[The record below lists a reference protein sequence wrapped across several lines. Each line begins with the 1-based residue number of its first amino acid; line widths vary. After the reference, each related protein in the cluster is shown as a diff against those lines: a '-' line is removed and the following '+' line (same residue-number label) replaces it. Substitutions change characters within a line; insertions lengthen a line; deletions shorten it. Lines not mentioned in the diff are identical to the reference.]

1 VGAVRPDPARD
12 PPGSSAQAPGR
23 TGTAL
28 VLADFRQL
36 LGTLRASR
44 AYPQTLLF
52 LAAYLLYNDG
62 IQTVIILTAVYARK
76 E

>member
-1 VGAVRPDPARD
+1 
-12 PPGSSAQAPGR
+12 
-23 TGTAL
+23 
-28 VLADFRQL
+28 L

-44 AYPQTLLF
+44 AYPQTLLL

>member
-1 VGAVRPDPARD
+1 MLE
-12 PPGSSAQAPGR
+12 S
-23 TGTAL
+23 
-28 VLADFRQL
+28 
-36 LGTLRASR
+36 LRASR

-52 LAAYLLYNDG
+52 PAAYLLYNDG

>member
-1 VGAVRPDPARD
+1 
-12 PPGSSAQAPGR
+12 
-23 TGTAL
+23 
-28 VLADFRQL
+28 L

-44 AYPQTLLF
+44 AYPQPLLF

-62 IQTVIILTAVYARK
+62 IQTVIILTVVYARK